1 MKRIILILV
10 LVLMSTVNVQSSDK
24 ARGMFLSFAVGPR
37 VPMGVFS
44 ERVLLGYGFNL
55 EMSYTDNEYL
65 PIFLFGSVGFEQYPG
80 SQDYYQGSDYSQ
92 YSTNLLPFHLGA
104 RYYLPPLMEN
114 IVLILPV
121 LEVSASLTVFQNS
134 HEFKSSSLRNNFIED
149 GSKGG
154 FSIGAGASMFIM
166 EALASYHWYKDNQY
180 LSFDLKIRIPL
191 FVSI

>member
-65 PIFLFGSVGFEQYPG
+65 PIFLLKTIMTLLFAM
-80 SQDYYQGSDYSQ
+80 
-92 YSTNLLPFHLGA
+92 NL
-104 RYYLPPLMEN
+104 
-114 IVLILPV
+114 
-121 LEVSASLTVFQNS
+121 NS
-134 HEFKSSSLRNNFIED
+134 R
-149 GSKGG
+149 
-154 FSIGAGASMFIM
+154 
-166 EALASYHWYKDNQY
+166 
-180 LSFDLKIRIPL
+180 
-191 FVSI
+191 